1 MLDTDMKNGSQEIN
15 IETIK
20 STFSL
25 RDKQLRSFNSKRAR
39 KHYIR
44 MIIGMK
50 KSKCERVV
58 QVTDFRWSFLKKIA
72 TKKNGINFRPG
83 SEGR

>member
-1 MLDTDMKNGSQEIN
+1 MLDTDMKNGSQEIK

-25 RDKQLRSFNSKRAR
+25 RDKQLRSFDSERAR
-39 KHYIR
+39 KHYITLRQERERETGCRTQWIR

-58 QVTDFRWSFLKKIA
+58 QVTDFRWSF
-72 TKKNGINFRPG
+72 
-83 SEGR
+83 